1 MRKFYELQTQISV
14 VSEDV
19 SKIIGDIDIRLD
31 KIEQW
36 QQLIKEYDVIMSKS
50 EAELAESIRTL
61 ESQNAELEAIIAN
74 QRDAIN
80 CGVKTISDLN
90 TELNKYKR
98 MMKEIESRFS
108 KGGGLSMLSKETYT
122 RLHEDIFGKKE

>member
-61 ESQNAELEAIIAN
+61 ESQNDELEAIIAN